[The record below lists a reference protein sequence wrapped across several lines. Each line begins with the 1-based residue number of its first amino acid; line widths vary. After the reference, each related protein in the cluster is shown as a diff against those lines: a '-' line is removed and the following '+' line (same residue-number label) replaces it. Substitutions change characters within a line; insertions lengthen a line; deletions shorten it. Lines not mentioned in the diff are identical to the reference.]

1 MDQGA
6 QAEGGGPVLS
16 TGLAGA
22 ALTSG
27 GVSGVMAGWKTSPP
41 HRESRGELGT
51 DPTGEMGTDPTGET
65 GTDPTGETSTGL
77 LDWLTVSAAGLDKS
91 ALEPTWAASDRDL
104 EAAVSVI
111 RSVLERL
118 EVAGEVDQRGLA
130 GAALLST
137 QLWLVAAFGAG
148 APKPE
153 VRRIAQVVRV
163 AQACRSER
171 PTGVIVR
178 EALTSGAMTVEKAG
192 LGDAVRRGRP
202 PPGRPGGAGGRH

>member
-41 HRESRGELGT
+41 HRESRGEL
-51 DPTGEMGTDPTGET
+51 GTDPTGET

-137 QLWLVAAFGAG
+137 QVWLVAAFGAG

-171 PTGVIVR
+171 PTGAIVR